1 MQCITIDIQ
10 PEFSREFD
18 QTQFLERVRTIRSPE
33 VDRIEERGKLYLQF
47 HFFSEFPAQLWK
59 ELNACLYADADYREI
74 LAPIS
79 VAFCEGESE
88 DDFLLLHHFDVREK
102 LDSFA

>member
-18 QTQFLERVRTIRSPE
+18 QADFLTRVRSIRSPE
-33 VDRIEERGKLYLQF
+33 IDKFEERGIYYLQF
-47 HFFSEFPAQLWK
+47 HFFTEFPSQLWQ
-59 ELNACLYADADYREI
+59 ELKTELYDNLDYRKI

-79 VAFCEGESE
+79 VAFCEGEAQDE
-88 DDFLLLHHFDVREK
+88 FLLLHHFDPRET

>member
-18 QTQFLERVRTIRSPE
+18 QTAFLTRVRKIRSPE
-33 VDRIEERGKLYLQF
+33 IDRIEERGKLYLQF
-47 HFFSEFPAQLWK
+47 HFFSEFPAQLWQ
-59 ELNACLYADADYREI
+59 ELHRCLYADASYGDI

-79 VAFCEGESE
+79 VAFCEGEAD

-102 LDSFA
+102 LDKFA